1 MGVPILNVILGGMMS
16 MMLHPVHVSVTTIDV
31 KADSA
36 KVYVQVKLFTNDIQL
51 VVNNT
56 CAADLKLGTKEE
68 VPNADTLMVQYL
80 TNRLFIEIN
89 KKPITLRFVDR
100 RMNEESVWV
109 ILEGDLDTPKH
120 GKFVLSSAAV
130 ENTILLDLFED
141 QSNLLIFGQGN
152 GTEKGYMMNIGN
164 VKQTIEL

>member
-1 MGVPILNVILGGMMS
+1 MGVSFLNIVLGGMMS

-31 KADSA
+31 KVDSA

-51 VVNNT
+51 AVNNT
-56 CAADLKLGTKEE
+56 CAANLQLGTKEE
-68 VPNADTLMVQYL
+68 EPDADDLMVQYL
-80 TNRLFIEIN
+80 SSHLYIEIN
-89 KKPITLRFVDR
+89 NKPITLRFIDR
-100 RMNEESVWV
+100 RMNEESVW
-109 ILEGDLDTPKH
+109 IMLEGELETPKH
-120 GKFVLSSAAV
+120 GKFALTSAKV
-130 ENTILLDLFED
+130 ENTVLLDLYED